1 MSKTI
6 ANHRR
11 VLDYDTDC
19 GDGYIVTLQRGFAWD
34 DAVSRPEDDPEGA
47 TACHVRRFE
56 TVREFQQDMATVER
70 CYCGRCSRT
79 QPN

>member
-19 GDGYIVTLQRGFAWD
+19 GDGYIVTLQRGFAWH
-34 DAVSRPEDDPEGA
+34 DAARKGDDPEGHS
-47 TACHVRRFE
+47 ACHVRRFE
-56 TVREFQQDMATVER
+56 TVREFQQCITTVER
-70 CYCGRCSRT
+70 CHCGRCSHT
-79 QPN
+79 